1 VIGDERPH
9 DIRQKAFQYSL
20 RAIRLYQA
28 LQEIRDGAGWI
39 IGKQYLRAATSIGA
53 NLEEAQAGETRAD
66 FVHKCGIAQKEIR
79 ESIYRLRLLH
89 EAKLLPV
96 KRLRPLEIE
105 TKELYAVI
113 TAIIRNTK
121 ARTNTRR

>member
-1 VIGDERPH
+1 MSDERPH
-9 DIRQKAFQYSL
+9 DIRQRAFQYSL

-66 FVHKCGIAQKEIR
+66 FVHKCGIAEKEIR
-79 ESIYRLRLLH
+79 ESIYWLRPLH

-96 KRLRPLEIE
+96 KRLMPLEIG

-121 ARTNTRR
+121 ARTSAKR